1 MNSKEIKKIR
11 SNGEIKKVLNRGE
24 ILWQGL
30 KTWKKYSVKRI
41 ADKIIGEKYT
51 GPDITCPYY
60 GAIFNEE
67 EPVYVGNGEFKIV
80 NQSTVQSKYIPVFY
94 MEDWNGGFEPIR
106 KNTTLPIMYDIYR
119 FDIDASELDDDM
131 TKELRFSNKGTK
143 YELIYQTHVEKGD
156 YIEDIEA
163 EENTYPQNGIQDGFW
178 YVLKEGE

>member
-24 ILWQGL
+24 VVWQGL

-143 YELIYQTHVEKGD
+143 YELIYQIHVEKGD
-156 YIEDIEA
+156 YIEDVEA
-163 EENTYPQNGIQDGFW
+163 EENAYPKNGIKGDYW
-178 YVLKEGE
+178 YVLKE

>member
-1 MNSKEIKKIR
+1 MNSKEIKKVKYQVYD
-11 SNGEIKKVLNRGE
+11 IKKIMHAGE

-30 KTWKKYSVKRI
+30 KTWKKYKAKRI

-131 TKELRFSNKGTK
+131 TEELRFSNKGTK
-143 YELIYQTHVEKGD
+143 YELIYQTHDEKGD
-156 YIEDIEA
+156 YIEDVEA
-163 EENTYPQNGIQDGFW
+163 EENTYPTNGIKDGFW
-178 YVLKEGE
+178 YVLQE